1 MNIEFLKRWIKRLI
15 RLTLAAS
22 VIWLIVWPIFKRLD
36 QVLPMAI
43 AILLTY
49 YLSAYVI
56 LPRIIRI
63 VLLVFRKGRIPRFTT
78 ASDGYYVDPV
88 NIILI
93 GTKEDLIKAFEKID
107 WVKADKLNLRS
118 SEKMIRTFLANKP
131 YPAAPFSNLY
141 LFGRRQNIGF
151 QQSVGNS
158 PRRRHHIRF
167 WAINTDKVIDPFDK
181 KFWNKK
187 QKIKPDKIFTWV
199 GAASEDTGFAFARL
213 TYQLSHKINPNVD
226 MERKYILNLLK
237 ESKCVGKVTY
247 YKPGEI
253 RLGKYTS
260 DGRIAVAKLKN

>member
-1 MNIEFLKRWIKRLI
+1 M
-15 RLTLAAS
+15 
-22 VIWLIVWPIFKRLD
+22 
-36 QVLPMAI
+36 
-43 AILLTY
+43 
-49 YLSAYVI
+49 
-56 LPRIIRI
+56 PRIIRI
-63 VLLVFRKGRIPRFTT
+63 VLLIIRKGRIPRFTT
-78 ASDGYYVDPV
+78 ASDGFYVDPV
-88 NIILI
+88 NIILV
-93 GTKEDLIKAFEKID
+93 GTKEDLIKSFEKIG

-118 SEKMIRTFLANKP
+118 SEKMIRTFLANRP
-131 YPAAPFSNLY
+131 YPTAPFSKLY
-141 LFGRRQNIGF
+141 LFGRKQDVGF

-237 ESKCVGKVTY
+237 QSKCIGKIAY

-260 DGRIAVAKLKN
+260 DGRIAMTKLKD